1 LAAHPYHSRLNNELW
16 DELTTNGLP
25 EVLHAED
32 ALSMAFSVESRTP
45 FLDHRLVEL
54 CFSLPYTDKIA
65 GGWTKSILRRAL
77 ADAVPPEIL
86 ARRRKIGYS
95 SPVTQW
101 LRLDENWRDVRE
113 LLLDRACLERGVFDR
128 RRLERVLSSFA
139 NGSQLHAIHQTGR
152 LWRWITLEL
161 WFQEF
166 IDAPR

>member
-1 LAAHPYHSRLNNELW
+1 
-16 DELTTNGLP
+16 
-25 EVLHAED
+25 
-32 ALSMAFSVESRTP
+32 MAFSVESRTP

-77 ADAVPPEIL
+77 ADAVPAEIL
-86 ARRRKIGYS
+86 ARRRKIGFS

-101 LRLDENWRDVRE
+101 LRLEDNWRDVRE

-128 RRLERVLSSFA
+128 RRLERALSGFA
-139 NGSQLHAIHQTGR
+139 SGSELNAIGKTDL

-166 IDAPR
+166 IDSPR